1 LASGS
6 ADSIWENQLGGNGEH
21 RGGTIHIMA
30 AKLEKPLQREVV
42 LKQDTHRVTSSPL
55 GLKLVRNGHRKGLEL
70 LCMTS

>member
-1 LASGS
+1 
-6 ADSIWENQLGGNGEH
+6 
-21 RGGTIHIMA
+21 MA